1 MKQFSVLIILIVL
14 LSFKIDNE
22 KDLNEFNDPSV
33 NTLLNKKVPHFTG
46 YLLNDSIVDE
56 TFFDN
61 KVVLLNFMF
70 FGCQG
75 CMQELPNLAKLHEK
89 YKNTNFMVVTIIGNG
104 LDDIKSYQ
112 GTGDTLKVFYSIRKM
127 WKYDSIKNPII
138 AQCITVNRVGP
149 KNTIFPCT
157 ENISKKFF
165 IDEYPT
171 NLLVDK
177 TGIIKR
183 KYGNLLNDIE
193 YIDLQAQID
202 SLVK

>member
-1 MKQFSVLIILIVL
+1 
-14 LSFKIDNE
+14 
-22 KDLNEFNDPSV
+22 
-33 NTLLNKKVPHFTG
+33 
-46 YLLNDSIVDE
+46 
-56 TFFDN
+56 
-61 KVVLLNFMF
+61 
-70 FGCQG
+70 
-75 CMQELPNLAKLHEK
+75 
-89 YKNTNFMVVTIIGNG
+89 
-104 LDDIKSYQ
+104 
-112 GTGDTLKVFYSIRKM
+112 M

-177 TGIIKR
+177 TGIIIKR
-183 KYGNLLNDIE
+183 YSNLVNDAE